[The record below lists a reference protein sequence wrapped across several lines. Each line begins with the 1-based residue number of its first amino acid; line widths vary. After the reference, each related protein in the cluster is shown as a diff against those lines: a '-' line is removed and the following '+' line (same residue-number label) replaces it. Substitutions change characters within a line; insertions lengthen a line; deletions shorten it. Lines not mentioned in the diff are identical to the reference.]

1 MAKDAVMA
9 EDFGLEALRARVEGK
24 VKTQESCLYHLS
36 EEIKELDRLSRT
48 IYPFFP
54 EPPAPTVPL
63 ADQQLSDLLKTE
75 QDKAAKLAY
84 QVETLT
90 KELESLK
97 SAQQSNP
104 QLEAELNQVKITN
117 SRLLQDLETS
127 KIELKSLKATEKTVK
142 RNVRSLEKNFEQ
154 LSNMYNQAIEQ
165 KNALKADSLELEKA
179 LREKDSMIEILEMKV
194 KETEEDAANAARN
207 IANTNAV
214 YIAGRAS
221 FPGSR
226 MKKAGRQLVKV
237 LEPQPYSHRLSL
249 RSPSDLAQLL
259 RKGKRRPSLDET
271 E

>member
-1 MAKDAVMA
+1 MAKDAAVA
-9 EDFGLEALRARVEGK
+9 EDFGLGALRARVEGK
-24 VKTQESCLYHLS
+24 IKTQESCLIHLS

-54 EPPAPTVPL
+54 EPAAPR

-75 QDKAAKLAY
+75 QDKAVKLAY

-90 KELESLK
+90 RELESLK

-104 QLEAELNQVKITN
+104 QLEAELSQVKITN
-117 SRLLQDLETS
+117 SRLQQDLETS
-127 KIELKSLKATEKTVK
+127 KVELKSLKATEKTVK

-179 LREKDSMIEILEMKV
+179 LREKDSMIEMLEMKV
-194 KETEEDAANAARN
+194 KESEEDAANAARN

-249 RSPSDLAQLL
+249 RSSSDLAQLL